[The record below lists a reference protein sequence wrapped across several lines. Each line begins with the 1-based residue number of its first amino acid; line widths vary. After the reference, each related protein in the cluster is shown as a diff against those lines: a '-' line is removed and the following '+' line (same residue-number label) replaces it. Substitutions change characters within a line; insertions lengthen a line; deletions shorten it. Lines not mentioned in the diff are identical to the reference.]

1 MVNMLVP
8 APLLPNFEK
17 RLVRGHFRGI
27 CHEVFEMVWNSSGRP
42 QISLS
47 QLHPAG
53 STATATND
61 HCCSGTRINGGQS
74 VAYQNDT
81 EFLSMLSHSK
91 SENAEMIAKVSTQT
105 LLTTLLIGSFGDSNL
120 GLCTTWSAA
129 KAPTHAEC
137 HTRTDDKDELP
148 NLGPATK
155 FHTKKISKRIICLC
169 WISLKSL
176 VAWHHWGTPVS
187 LEDEFRL
194 IKHQGLLSLWQ
205 RCQPGPLVGAN
216 VGRSSAYKPPYK

>member
-1 MVNMLVP
+1 MIHAQYQHND
-8 APLLPNFEK
+8 
-17 RLVRGHFRGI
+17 I
-27 CHEVFEMVWNSSGRP
+27 GRP

-47 QLHPAG
+47 QLHPALP
-53 STATATND
+53 ATATND

-81 EFLSMLSHSK
+81 KFLSMLSHPK
-91 SENAEMIAKVSTQT
+91 SENAEMIAKASTQT

-120 GLCTTWSAA
+120 GLCTIWSAA
-129 KAPTHAEC
+129 KTPTHAEC

-155 FHTKKISKRIICLC
+155 FHMRSYQEDFQIKLGIKINIYIYYIIIYNDIYLC
-169 WISLKSL
+169 WIRLKSTQ
-176 VAWHHWGTPVS
+176 VSWHHWGTPVS

-194 IKHQGLLSLWQ
+194 IKHRGRLSLWQ

-216 VGRSSAYKPPYK
+216 LGRSSAYKPPYK